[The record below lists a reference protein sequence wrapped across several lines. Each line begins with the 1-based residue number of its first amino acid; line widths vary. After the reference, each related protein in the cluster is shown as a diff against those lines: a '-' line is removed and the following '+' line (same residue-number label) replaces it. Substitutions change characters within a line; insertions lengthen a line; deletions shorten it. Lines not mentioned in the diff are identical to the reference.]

1 MIKNNIILRNFR
13 QQLILNFLVLKHLNA
28 SWHICMYICIRIR
41 VYIVLKQLET
51 SIIISIFAAVHERSI
66 LSTIR
71 RSVSLSR
78 TSRWM
83 PGARLV
89 VTFANDVR
97 PY

>member
-1 MIKNNIILRNFR
+1 MRVRIY
-13 QQLILNFLVLKHLNA
+13 V
-28 SWHICMYICIRIR
+28 CIY
-41 VYIVLKQLET
+41 VYAYEYIVLKQLET
-51 SIIISIFAAVHERSI
+51 SIIISIFAAVHERSV